1 MNCFTMRKTNETMA
15 RVKHGG
21 WAGLMISLAWV
32 SGPLA
37 AAQLESSGLGP
48 LEGGPSIEVAERVHD
63 FGRLPP
69 GDSRQ
74 HEFVYRNVGS
84 VPLEIQQVR
93 TSCGCTTAGEW
104 DRRVE
109 PGATGRV
116 AIKFDTANYSG
127 ALQRNVTLVTN
138 DPRQPQLVLQV
149 KAQIWAPIEVN
160 PKTVMFQYDSE
171 STEGETRV
179 VRLTSHLDE
188 PLTFASVRSE
198 HPGFRATLETVKP
211 GQEFSLQI
219 STVPPVG
226 TGTITTTVVLEPADT
241 NVAPVRVMAYALER
255 QPLSISPVS
264 LVLPAGQARPGARPS
279 VTIRNNTTQPLELSD
294 PSINLEGV
302 EVEVK
307 ELQAGRFFTLTLQ
320 LPEGFEFPTGQ
331 RIELT
336 VKTSQRRQPEI
347 RVPVIQARQA
357 IPTPR
362 APLPTRTGVR
372 VQPPPAPP
380 PPARGLTVDR

>member
-1 MNCFTMRKTNETMA
+1 MDCLIMRITNRTMA
-15 RVKHGG
+15 RAKHAGL
-21 WAGLMISLAWV
+21 AGLMAGLAWV
-32 SGPLA
+32 WGPLV
-37 AAQLESSGLGP
+37 AAQLPSSGLGP
-48 LEGGPSIEVAERVHD
+48 LEGGPRIEVAEPIHD

-84 VPLEIQQVR
+84 VPLEIKQVR

-104 DRRVE
+104 DRQVE
-109 PGATGRV
+109 PGAAGRV

-171 STEGETRV
+171 ATEGETRV

-188 PLTFASVRSE
+188 PLAFASVRSE
-198 HPGFRATLETVKP
+198 HPGFRATLETIKP
-211 GQEFSLQI
+211 GQEFALQI

-226 TGTITTTVVLEPADT
+226 SGTITTAVVLEPADT

-255 QPLSISPVS
+255 QPLTISPVS
-264 LVLPAGQARPGARPS
+264 LVLPSGQVRPGTRPS
-279 VTIRNNTTQPLELSD
+279 VTVRNNTSQPLELSD

-302 EVEVK
+302 EVELR
-307 ELQAGRFFTLTLQ
+307 ELQVGRFFTLTPHF
-320 LPEGFEFPTGQ
+320 PEGLEFPAGQ
-331 RIELT
+331 QIELT
-336 VKTSQRRQPEI
+336 VKTSNRRQPVI

-357 IPTPR
+357 VRPQVAVP
-362 APLPTRTGVR
+362 PTRTNVLVR
-372 VQPPPAPP
+372 PPAAPAPP
-380 PPARGLTVDR
+380 ARAFAVDR

>member
-1 MNCFTMRKTNETMA
+1 MA
-15 RVKHGG
+15 RAKHGG
-21 WAGLMISLAWV
+21 LAGLMIGLAWV

-37 AAQLESSGLGP
+37 AAQLPSSGLGP
-48 LEGGPSIEVAERVHD
+48 LEGGPRIEVAEPIHD

-84 VPLEIQQVR
+84 VPLEIKQVR

-104 DRRVE
+104 DRQVE
-109 PGATGRV
+109 PGAAGRV

-171 STEGETRV
+171 ATEGETRV

-188 PLTFASVRSE
+188 PLAFASVRSE
-198 HPGFRATLETVKP
+198 HPGFRATLETMKARP
-211 GQEFSLQI
+211 GIRPANQHGAAGGNRDDHHGGGL
-219 STVPPVG
+219 G
-226 TGTITTTVVLEPADT
+226 TGGHERGAGPGYGLRPGTS
-241 NVAPVRVMAYALER
+241 APD
-255 QPLSISPVS
+255 ISPVS
-264 LVLPAGQARPGARPS
+264 LVLPAGQVRPGTRPS
-279 VTIRNNTTQPLELSD
+279 VTIRNNTSQPLELSD

-302 EVEVK
+302 EVEVARV
-307 ELQAGRFFTLTLQ
+307 AGWPVFHPHTALSGRARVSRRPADRVDGQDQPSTAAGDPGAGDSGAT
-320 LPEGFEFPTGQ
+320 GHPTAGGG
-331 RIELT
+331 T
-336 VKTSQRRQPEI
+336 
-347 RVPVIQARQA
+347 AA
-357 IPTPR
+357 
-362 APLPTRTGVR
+362 TRTNVLVR
-372 VQPPPAPP
+372 PPAAPP
-380 PPARGLTVDR
+380 PPARAFAVDR